1 MAQLLLHCGSDI
13 TKGVLGC
20 RAINGR
26 VEELTV
32 IAYYLAHA
40 CVSADKQLHSEVTN
54 EHVQWFLSILR
65 FILDMLPQSKDRKHL
80 LSSLME
86 TWQEYLTAL
95 FEDVDPENSGECF
108 IIAQKHNTV
117 GPVLNVS

>member
-26 VEELTV
+26 VKELAV

-40 CVSADKQLHSEVTN
+40 CVIADKQPHNEVKN
-54 EHVQWFLSILR
+54 EHVQWFLSILC
-65 FILDMLPQSKDRKHL
+65 FILDMLPQSNDREHL

-86 TWQEYLTAL
+86 TWQDYLIAL
-95 FEDVDPENSGECF
+95 FENMDPENSGECD
-108 IIAQKHNTV
+108 N
-117 GPVLNVS
+117 